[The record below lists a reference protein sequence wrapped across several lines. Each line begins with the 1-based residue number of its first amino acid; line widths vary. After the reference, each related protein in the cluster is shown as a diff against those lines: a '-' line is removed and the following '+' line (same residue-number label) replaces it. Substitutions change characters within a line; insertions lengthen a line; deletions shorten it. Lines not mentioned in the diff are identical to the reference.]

1 MTRKVIL
8 METERL
14 YLRTWLATDL
24 DPFAHMCADPVVM
37 RYFPDALT
45 REKTAQLVSRCIEK
59 QEKDGFSMAPV
70 EVKSTGE
77 FLGFVG
83 LNTPTYAAPLPF
95 EPCVEIGWRLKQSCW
110 GKGYASEAAGAWLR
124 FGFET
129 IGLEEIV
136 AFTIPANEPSQK
148 VMARIGM
155 RRDPDGDF
163 LHPSLPQDHPVAPH
177 VLYRLRKR
185 DWIALRGNTAR

>member
-1 MTRKVIL
+1 MAGNHL
-8 METERL
+8 METKRL
-14 YLRTWLATDL
+14 YLRTWQDGDL
-24 DPFAHMCADPVVM
+24 DPFAEMCADPEVM
-37 RYFPDALT
+37 RYFPDVMT
-45 REKTAQLVSRCIEK
+45 RDKSELLISRCIEK
-59 QEKDGFSMAPV
+59 QERDGFSMAPV
-70 EVKSTGE
+70 ETKATGE

-95 EPCVEIGWRLKQSCW
+95 EPCVEIGWRLKRSSW
-110 GKGYASEAAGAWLR
+110 GKVYASEAAHAWLR

-148 VMARIGM
+148 VMRRLGM

-163 LHPSLPQDHPVAPH
+163 LHPSLPEDHPVAPH
-177 VLYRLRKR
+177 VFYRLAKE
-185 DWIALRGNTAR
+185 DWMERSEHGDR